1 MIHSCIW
8 KMQYFQE
15 NRTER
20 NMYQLEYFHIDTKH
34 IAFSYV
40 VVQQI
45 LVSMEGTFVSNTV
58 LPNSYKISKMN
69 VWVVKRYKSRNRATT
84 EPRVKSTWINKI
96 WKMERN
102 NDSYTT
108 FHISILIW
116 VRKWHP
122 FWNCVYYLLYYILS
136 GLKNCFFKIVYNEDL
151 ACMFFFK
158 NHITKWEWY
167 KKNYNVWAASVPVIS
182 FYRSDHDWSRV

>member
-1 MIHSCIW
+1 M
-8 KMQYFQE
+8 KNGTKR
-15 NRTER
+15 NR
-20 NMYQLEYFHIDTKH
+20 YQLEYFHIDTKH

-40 VVQQI
+40 VVQHV
-45 LVSMEGTFVSNTV
+45 LVSMGGTFVSNTV
-58 LPNSYKISKMN
+58 LPNSYKFSKMT

-116 VRKWHP
+116 VRNLHP
-122 FWNCVYYLLYYILS
+122 FWNCVYYLGYYILS
-136 GLKNCFFKIVYNEDL
+136 GFKNCFFQNCLHWRLSLYG
-151 ACMFFFK
+151 FFLK
-158 NHITKWEWY
+158 SHKQMRMI
-167 KKNYNVWAASVPVIS
+167 
-182 FYRSDHDWSRV
+182 